1 MVIGPT
7 MVARGADGIERL
19 DRRKEHAALPGTAP
33 WADVVDRLLTAL
45 GALAAAAAVVAGF
58 ALLIHVLD
66 SGGDEATPAATVIRV
81 AVSGGKTANGEAVRP
96 GHAAVGAKVPR
107 QGGEAGGS
115 ASGGNVSGGSDSGS
129 TASGGVSAGP
139 GGPAAAPAPAPPS
152 RPPTVFD
159 RPRRGTAF
167 AIAHVREGAH
177 VTLRS
182 DPGGSVVARLGPK
195 TEFGSPQSF
204 SVVATK
210 PGWLGVTAPELPN
223 GELGWIAR
231 DPRRVNVFWT
241 RWSIHASLVGRSLEL
256 RYGHLAVR
264 RFAVTIGG
272 PGTETPPGRYG
283 ITDGISF
290 HESPYY
296 GCCALALSGH
306 QTAPLPAGWIGG
318 NRLAIHGTPGAV
330 GNAESLGCIRAT
342 DETMRYLFHRVPLG
356 APVFIEA

>member
-1 MVIGPT
+1 M
-7 MVARGADGIERL
+7 A
-19 DRRKEHAALPGTAP
+19 
-33 WADVVDRLLTAL
+33 DRLLTAL
-45 GALAAAAAVVAGF
+45 GALAAAAAVIAGF

-66 SGGDEATPAATVIRV
+66 SGEDAGSDATVIRV
-81 AVSGGKTANGEAVRP
+81 AVPAGETASGEAARP

-107 QGGEAGGS
+107 RAGGS
-115 ASGGNVSGGSDSGS
+115 QGGAGSGGAQGGGADGGADGDSTDS
-129 TASGGVSAGP
+129 
-139 GGPAAAPAPAPPS
+139 AAAPAPAEPS
-152 RPPTVFD
+152 RPPTVLD
-159 RPRRGTAF
+159 RPRNGTAF
-167 AIAHVREGAH
+167 AIAHVREGEH
-177 VTLRS
+177 VALEAE
-182 DPGGSVVARLGPK
+182 PGGPVVAHLGPK

-231 DPRRVNVFWT
+231 DPRRVSVFWT
-241 RWSIHASLVGRSLEL
+241 RWSIHADLAGRDLEL
-256 RYGHLAVR
+256 RYGHDLVR
-264 RFAVTIGG
+264 RFPVTIGG

-283 ITDGISF
+283 VTDGISF
-290 HESPYY
+290 RESPYY

-342 DETMRYLFHRVPLG
+342 DETMRYLFRRVPLG
-356 APVFIEA
+356 APVFIDA